1 MTAQRCGSHDFDF
14 EFGSWRVS
22 HRRLVERL
30 AGCASWQTF
39 SGTAAARPVLGGM
52 GNIEDNVLDFPGGSS
67 RAVALRSYDPASR
80 GWAIWWLASDDPHRI
95 DLPVIGRFDQGVGA
109 FYADDMLRGAAIKV
123 RFLWL
128 RTATPQPRWEQAMS
142 ADGGQN
148 WETNWT
154 MEFDRM

>member
-14 EFGSWRVS
+14 EFGGWRVS

-30 AGCASWQTF
+30 AGCDSWQTF
-39 SGTAAARPVLGGM
+39 GGTAAVRPVLGGM
-52 GNIEDNVLDFPGGSS
+52 GKIEDNVQDFPGGSI

-80 GWAIWWLASDDPHRI
+80 TWAIWWLASGTPHRI
-95 DLPVIGRFDQGVGA
+95 DLPVIGRFDQGLGA
-109 FYADDMLRGAAIKV
+109 VYADDMRRRAAIRV

-128 RTATPQPRWEQAMS
+128 RTATAQPRWEQAMS
-142 ADGGQN
+142 ADGGQS

-154 MEFDRM
+154 MEFDRR